1 MKILHVI
8 ADLDPSKG
16 GPPAACRGAAR
27 VMARRGHEVRIV
39 TTERGFVSA
48 AGDGIKNLEIEA
60 LRASKPDFFGTSW
73 AMRRRLREL
82 IPDADVV
89 HLHSLYLFHDWA
101 AGQLCRRFD
110 KPYIVRPHGSLDPY
124 IYRQRRWRK
133 AVLEAAFQNAILR
146 DAAGLHY
153 TTQEEWDLARPFA
166 GNPRGCVIYNGID
179 LDDYRPASRAALRA
193 RFPQI
198 GPGKVVLFLGRL
210 SPKKGLDILI
220 DAFAEVVRLHPALRL
235 VMAGPDE
242 GMKPMLLDR
251 MKQLGITESCVFT
264 GLVAGEDKQA
274 LLYGSDIFVLPS
286 LSENFAITVV
296 EAAVCGLPIIMSDR
310 VNLWHEFDAAN
321 AASIVPPTAE
331 AVARSL
337 AQLVDDPASA
347 AAMAA
352 RGSVLARQ
360 HFTWEGL
367 GDQYEQMYT
376 MAAQTGRLPLARE
389 PWVAAFP
396 DENARDFNSIESTPP
411 PENVLPKR
419 L

>member
-1 MKILHVI
+1 
-8 ADLDPSKG
+8 
-16 GPPAACRGAAR
+16 
-27 VMARRGHEVRIV
+27 
-39 TTERGFVSA
+39 
-48 AGDGIKNLEIEA
+48 
-60 LRASKPDFFGTSW
+60 
-73 AMRRRLREL
+73 
-82 IPDADVV
+82 
-89 HLHSLYLFHDWA
+89 
-101 AGQLCRRFD
+101 
-110 KPYIVRPHGSLDPY
+110 
-124 IYRQRRWRK
+124 
-133 AVLEAAFQNAILR
+133 
-146 DAAGLHY
+146 
-153 TTQEEWDLARPFA
+153 
-166 GNPRGCVIYNGID
+166 
-179 LDDYRPASRAALRA
+179 
-193 RFPQI
+193 
-198 GPGKVVLFLGRL
+198 VLFLGRL

-396 DENARDFNSIESTPP
+396 GENVRDFNSIESTHP